1 MARKKRPTISG
12 EDPTYRSDFAATNF
26 QKLPTV
32 EPQPTSAPKDATAKA
47 PEPDLPA
54 AETPEQPADETQ
66 TKVVETRTAEPKA
79 AMAVKPK
86 RARAPKTSKPAAEPP
101 VPAPAPITRRGR
113 GGRPAPSAPK
123 RELQLVVAA
132 KPEQHDKLLDLEKR
146 GVAPKDAVA
155 LAGRRAVK
163 RFEPKPEFVPLLDV
177 ERMPLRQHGYR
188 TTKRVDAA
196 LLDVLRAEQDP
207 LGIKSDTA
215 MLIGQ
220 FEPLF
225 WECIDEVIAELEER
239 F

>member
-32 EPQPTSAPKDATAKA
+32 EPQPTSAPENAKA
-47 PEPDLPA
+47 PEPDVPA
-54 AETPEQPADETQ
+54 AEVTEQPAAEAE
-66 TKVVETRTAEPKA
+66 TKVFETKTAEPKA
-79 AMAVKPK
+79 APAAKPK
-86 RARAPKTSKPAAEPP
+86 RARASKTSKLAAEPP
-101 VPAPAPITRRGR
+101 TPTPAPITRRGR

-132 KPEQHDKLLDLEKR
+132 KPEQHEKLLELQRR

-225 WECIDEVIAELEER
+225 WECIDEVIAELKER